1 MSKIINSGPAFS
13 STVLHEEQATIKNKT
28 IDEGQNNIVLNSQIA
43 LRKLIYELMEMG
55 FEFKSQEILDEL
67 NKLEDDNS

>member
-1 MSKIINSGPAFS
+1 MTKVIGSGTAFLS
-13 STVLHEEQATIKNKT
+13 DELHHEKATLKRKT
-28 IDEGQNNIVLNSQIA
+28 IDESDNTIVLNTITA

-67 NKLEDDNS
+67 NKLEYDNS